1 MRKTL
6 KAVSIV
12 FGLTLIGFSLSGC
25 VTINESAGPN
35 GKMDGSSH
43 HGSDHS
49 MNITDKKSFA
59 EAMVPH
65 HQQAIDISEF
75 AASNTSNAGIL
86 AIAEKIIGEQAPEID
101 KMTLW
106 LEGKSV
112 DYSMMMD
119 GMLSPAQVAEL
130 KSAKESEFD
139 QLYVEYMIQHHEG
152 AVAMAADAL
161 GIDDPELSE
170 FTNTII
176 VSQSAEIK
184 ELLALVKN

>member
-1 MRKTL
+1 ML
-6 KAVSIV
+6 VGSSLLVAS
-12 FGLTLIGFSLSGC
+12 LTGC
-25 VTINESAGPN
+25 VTVNSRPGNNDMPGMN
-35 GKMDGSSH
+35 
-43 HGSDHS
+43 HGSGHS
-49 MNITDKKSFA
+49 MYITDKKSFA

-75 AASNTSNAGIL
+75 AASNTSNADIL

-101 KMTLW
+101 KMTVW

-170 FTNTII
+170 FANTII
-176 VSQSAEIK
+176 VTQSAEIE
-184 ELLALVKN
+184 ELLALLKN